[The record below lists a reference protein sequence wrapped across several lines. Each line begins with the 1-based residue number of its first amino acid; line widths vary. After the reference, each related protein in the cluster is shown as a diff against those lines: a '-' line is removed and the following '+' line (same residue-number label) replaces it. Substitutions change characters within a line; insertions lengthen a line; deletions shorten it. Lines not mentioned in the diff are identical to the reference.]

1 MNLRN
6 QFILSLSLTT
16 YFRKIY
22 SQSWIRLE
30 YRSCIYVIHV
40 TSKRIFNLNNH
51 NLKVVIFSDYIQ
63 WFSWETCFIYWL
75 TPTLIRNHLVLM
87 EVTSSRFFSW
97 TRDRHLVNFL
107 SLQNAELE
115 EKIVRKPLNAKH
127 TAVLISFSDLV
138 SFTAKRRLKPIKLV
152 SRLKSMVRAIN
163 YN

>member
-22 SQSWIRLE
+22 FQSWIRLE

-87 EVTSSRFFSW
+87 QVTSSRFFSW

-115 EKIVRKPLNAKH
+115 EKIVRKRLNAKH

-152 SRLKSMVRAIN
+152 SQLKSMLRAIN